1 MRGSGACSCPGP
13 RSEAFLSRTQS
24 GMPGPG
30 RLALRQHRAAGRC
43 VQVLCMED
51 SAPHSESGAGCDR
64 ADSLRE
70 RQPSGVGA
78 QGELAARRR
87 LLTAQ
92 GMSVQRRLLA
102 AELRQVMTALPT
114 EPTRCAVPAPE
125 TGPGPPGGAHTQLS
139 GMHSASSSSSGQGA
153 PWLAGCTRM

>member
-30 RLALRQHRAAGRC
+30 RLALRQHRAGGRC

-51 SAPHSESGAGCDR
+51 SVPHSESGAGCDR

-70 RQPSGVGA
+70 RQPSGMGAAGRTCSKEAPAYGPRHVCAEASVSSGA
-78 QGELAARRR
+78 QTGDDCAA
-87 LLTAQ
+87 
-92 GMSVQRRLLA
+92 
-102 AELRQVMTALPT
+102 
-114 EPTRCAVPAPE
+114 
-125 TGPGPPGGAHTQLS
+125 H
-139 GMHSASSSSSGQGA
+139 
-153 PWLAGCTRM
+153 